1 MVNMKDV
8 IKEIINDP
16 EFIKEELFKTQ
27 QALFNAKSVREIK
40 FLQKKIDYLKTRIKE
55 MKQ

>member
-1 MVNMKDV
+1 MVNMKDI

-16 EFIKEELFKTQ
+16 EFIREELLRTQ

-40 FLQKKIDYLKTRIKE
+40 FLQKKIDYLKARIKE